1 MLSKRLIFLL
11 TIVLLCSSLSAQSI
25 IKEHSAKKASIY
37 SAIVPG
43 MGQFYNKKYWKI
55 PLIYAALGSAFYAA
69 QWNRSEYEH
78 YLLAYR
84 YRTDEN
90 ESTVDPYVNRY
101 TESNLI
107 TIKDYYRKNKD
118 LAYIISAGLYL
129 INILDASVDAHL
141 FDFEVSDDISLVVQ
155 PEMINNNYQAIL
167 GISLTLNWH

>member
-1 MLSKRLIFLL
+1 MLSKRLISLL
-11 TIVLLCSSLSAQSI
+11 TVVLLCSSLSAQSI

-69 QWNRSEYEH
+69 RWNQSEYEH
-78 YLLAYR
+78 YLLAYQ
-84 YRTDEN
+84 YRTDDI

-129 INILDASVDAHL
+129 MNILDASVDAHL
-141 FDFEVSDDISLVVQ
+141 FDFEVSDDLSLAVR
-155 PEMINNNYQAIL
+155 PEMLNNNHQAIP